1 MSEKKLNSNF
11 SRALK
16 FLPKIERKEEEKN
29 VFPNRQNF
37 HYKRTFSKFLTNK
50 LSKENFFLKTDDL
63 SISSNIKYP
72 RKNEKLIRTDCN
84 DYQDEK
90 LFCVKKT

>member
-1 MSEKKLNSNF
+1 MSEKINF

-16 FLPKIERKEEEKN
+16 FLPKIEHKEEEKN

-50 LSKENFFLKTDDL
+50 LSKEHFFYNTGELN
-63 SISSNIKYP
+63 ISSN
-72 RKNEKLIRTDCN
+72 
-84 DYQDEK
+84 
-90 LFCVKKT
+90 VKKKHRRQEERFISPDGNDEELSNAKKT